1 MTDTNQAPKTESGEA
16 PRAHCVGPAID
27 AMLRSLFPE
36 ETRTHFRNARIEML
50 KGFRSLIDARIQ
62 HLSQAQQKGTTVT
75 VE

>member
-1 MTDTNQAPKTESGEA
+1 MTDTNQAPKAESAEA
-16 PRAHCVGPAID
+16 PRTHCIGPAVN
-27 AMLRSLFPE
+27 AMLKGIFPE

-50 KGFRSLIDARIQ
+50 RGFRSIIDARIQ